1 MSISR
6 SSAELNI
13 AVPTRPNLGLMRR
26 FVAAPRLVQCVSVLA
41 GLLIWQIVSSQYSH
55 FILPPPTAV
64 LARVMDLSFDLKL
77 LTALW
82 GSLQHLAVGFGLAF
96 GIALPLGILM
106 GRNPRLN
113 AAVDPIISAL
123 YAIPSVAFVP
133 FLVIWFG
140 LFFESRVALVFIMA
154 FPDIL
159 VVIVAGARDIRR
171 NLVDVG
177 RSFGAGPGQIGVK
190 IVLPAMLP
198 FVTTGLR
205 VGSARA
211 INGMI
216 TAELFLAAAN
226 LGQIMKTSA
235 RTYDA
240 AGVLTIIILIALIG
254 LLAQSMIAAFES
266 RYLHWH
272 HRK

>member
-6 SSAELNI
+6 SSAEVRI
-13 AVPTRPNLGLMRR
+13 DVPSRPSLGLMHRLA
-26 FVAAPRLVQCVSVLA
+26 AAPRLVQGASVLT
-41 GLLIWQIVSSQYSH
+41 GLVVWQLVSTQYSH
-55 FILPPPTAV
+55 FILPPPSAV
-64 LARVMDLSFDLKL
+64 LARVMDLGFDLKL

-82 GSLQHLAVGFGLAF
+82 GSLQHLALGFSLAF
-96 GIALPLGILM
+96 GLALPLGILM

-171 NLVDVG
+171 NLIDVG
-177 RSFGAGPGQIGVK
+177 RSFGAGTGQIGFK

-198 FVTTGLR
+198 FITTGLR

-226 LGQIMKTSA
+226 LGQMMKTSA

-240 AGVLTIIILIALIG
+240 AGVLTIVILIALIG
-254 LLAQSMIAAFES
+254 LLAQSAIAAFEA
-266 RYLHWH
+266 RLLHWP
-272 HRK
+272 HRR

>member
-1 MSISR
+1 MSISP
-6 SSAELNI
+6 SSPAIVVAAPE
-13 AVPTRPNLGLMRR
+13 RPSLGLVRR
-26 FVAAPRLVQCVSVLA
+26 FVAAPRLVQGVSVLA
-41 GLLIWQIVSSQYSH
+41 GLLIWQLVSTQYSH
-55 FILPPPTAV
+55 FILPPPSSV
-64 LARVMDLSFDLKL
+64 LMRLMDLGFDLKL
-77 LTALW
+77 LTALL
-82 GSLQHLAVGFGLAF
+82 GSLQHLAVGFALAF

-171 NLVDVG
+171 NLIDVG
-177 RSFGAGPGQIGVK
+177 RSFGAGQAQIGFK
-190 IVLPAMLP
+190 IVVPAMLP
-198 FVTTGLR
+198 FITTGMR

-226 LGQIMKTSA
+226 LGEMMKMSA

-240 AGVLTIIILIALIG
+240 AGVLTIIIVIALLG
-254 LLAQSMIAAFES
+254 LLAQTAIAAFET
-266 RYLHWH
+266 RFLHWH

>member
-1 MSISR
+1 
-6 SSAELNI
+6 
-13 AVPTRPNLGLMRR
+13 MRR
-26 FVAAPRLVQCVSVLA
+26 FVAAPRLVQGVSVLA
-41 GLLIWQIVSSQYSH
+41 GLLIWQVVSTQYSH
-55 FILPPPTAV
+55 FILPPPSSV
-64 LARVMDLSFDLKL
+64 LMRLADLGFDLKL
-77 LTALW
+77 LTALG
-82 GSLQHLAVGFGLAF
+82 GSLQHLAVGFALAF

-177 RSFGAGPGQIGVK
+177 RSFGASQAQIGFK
-190 IVLPAMLP
+190 IVVPAMLP
-198 FVTTGLR
+198 FITTGLR

-226 LGQIMKTSA
+226 LGEMMKMSA

-240 AGVLTIIILIALIG
+240 AGVLTIIIVIALLG
-254 LLAQSMIAAFES
+254 LLAQTAIAAFEN
-266 RYLHWH
+266 RYLQWH

>member
-1 MSISR
+1 MSIYR
-6 SSAELNI
+6 SSSELPI
-13 AVPTRPNLGLMRR
+13 AVPTRPSLGLMRR
-26 FVAAPRLVQCVSVLA
+26 FIAAPRLVQGVSVLT
-41 GLLIWQIVSSQYSH
+41 GLLIWQLVSTQYSH
-55 FILPPPTAV
+55 FILPPPSAV
-64 LARVMDLSFDLKL
+64 LARVMDLKFDARLM
-77 LTALW
+77 TALW
-82 GSLQHLAVGFGLAF
+82 GSLQHLAVGFALAF

-171 NLVDVG
+171 NLIDVG
-177 RSFGAGPGQIGVK
+177 RSFGAGQSQIGFK
-190 IVLPAMLP
+190 IIVPAMLP
-198 FVTTGLR
+198 FITTGMR

-226 LGQIMKTSA
+226 LGEMMKMSA

-240 AGVLTIIILIALIG
+240 AGVLTIIIVIALLG
-254 LLAQSMIAAFES
+254 LLAQTAIAAFET
-266 RYLHWH
+266 RFLHWH